1 MKMSGKKLTMAISC
15 AVFFAMLLFA
25 ALYVAVFSP
34 GEQKGGEESNI
45 RAESPIEAEG
55 SLMKYQDPDAIRSL
69 VIDCYGLEE
78 THPEPEAEA
87 GSVTLEVV
95 SQTER
100 EYIGIEDWYFNNK
113 LYLPMIG
120 MEWDMFF
127 DDDYIYRWTEEYVHP
142 SLIICDRQ
150 TGIQLYEV
158 VITTRLLANTANN
171 AYLKDGVLYAGC
183 IVQSEDDTNTNF
195 MFAYD
200 LENDRLLWRSR
211 ENTYSSL
218 NFILK
223 DGVIICGF
231 GGTDEPDYIYQI
243 DMDTGEVLSETPVSS
258 APYLL
263 VESDGQ
269 LYVNT
274 YENDYVFDMS

>member
-1 MKMSGKKLTMAISC
+1 MKMSKKKLTMAISC
-15 AVFFAMLLFA
+15 TVFFAILLFV
-25 ALYVAVFSP
+25 ALYVAVFFP
-34 GEQKGGEESNI
+34 GERRDGEEPGI
-45 RAESPIEAEG
+45 AVEPPTEAAG
-55 SLMKYQDPDAIRSL
+55 SLMKYQNPDAVRSL
-69 VIDCYGLEE
+69 VIDCYSLEE
-78 THPEPEAEA
+78 THPEPETEA
-87 GSVTLEVV
+87 VPLALAVV

-100 EYIGIEDWYFNNK
+100 EYTGIDDWYFNNK

-127 DDDYIYRWTEEYVHP
+127 DDGYIYRWTEENVHP
-142 SLIICDRQ
+142 SLVICDRQ

-158 VITTRLLANTANN
+158 VITTRLLENTANN
-171 AYLKDGVLYAGC
+171 AYLKDGVLYAGA
-183 IVQSEDDTNTNF
+183 IGQADGSSDSNF

-211 ENTYSSL
+211 EDTYSSR
-218 NFILK
+218 NFIEK

-243 DMDTGEVLSETPVSS
+243 DMDTGEILSETPVSS

-269 LYVNT
+269 LYVHT
-274 YENDYVFDMS
+274 YDHDYVFDMG

>member
-1 MKMSGKKLTMAISC
+1 
-15 AVFFAMLLFA
+15 MLLFV
-25 ALYVAVFSP
+25 ALYAAVFSQD
-34 GEQKGGEESNI
+34 EQKNVEELPTA
-45 RAESPIEAEG
+45 AEFPIGTEG
-55 SLMKYQDPDAIRSL
+55 NLRQYQDPDAVKSL
-69 VIDCYGLEE
+69 VIDCYSLEE
-78 THPEPEAEA
+78 THPEPETGARPIA
-87 GSVTLEVV
+87 LSVV
-95 SQTER
+95 SQTDR
-100 EYIGIEDWYFNNK
+100 EYTGADDWYYNNK

-127 DDDYIYRWTEEYVHP
+127 DDDYIYRWKEEYDHP

-183 IVQSEDDTNTNF
+183 IGQSEDDTNTNF

-211 ENTYSSL
+211 ESTYSSR
-218 NFILK
+218 NFIVK

-231 GGTDEPDYIYQI
+231 GGTDEPDYIYEI
-243 DMDTGEVLSETPVSS
+243 DLNTGEILSETPVSS

-263 VESDGQ
+263 VESGGQ

>member
-1 MKMSGKKLTMAISC
+1 MKMSKKKMTMAIFC
-15 AVFFAMLLFA
+15 AVFFAMLLFI
-25 ALYVAVFSP
+25 ALYAAVFSHD
-34 GEQKGGEESNI
+34 EQKNVEELPTA
-45 RAESPIEAEG
+45 AESPVGTEG
-55 SLMKYQDPDAIRSL
+55 NLRQYQDPDAVKSL
-69 VIDCYGLEE
+69 VIDCYSLEE
-78 THPEPEAEA
+78 THPEPETGARPIA
-87 GSVTLEVV
+87 LSVV

-100 EYIGIEDWYFNNK
+100 ECTGIDDWYYNNK

-127 DDDYIYRWTEEYVHP
+127 DDDYIYRWKEEYDHP
-142 SLIICDRQ
+142 SLIICDRR

-171 AYLKDGVLYAGC
+171 AYLKDGVLYSGC
-183 IVQSEDDTNTNF
+183 IGQSEDDTNTNF

-211 ENTYSSL
+211 ESTYSSR
-218 NFILK
+218 NFIVK

-263 VESDGQ
+263 VESGGQ

>member
-1 MKMSGKKLTMAISC
+1 MKMSKKKMTMAIFC
-15 AVFFAMLLFA
+15 AVFFAILLFI
-25 ALYVAVFSP
+25 ALYAAVFSHD
-34 GEQKGGEESNI
+34 EQKNVEELPTA
-45 RAESPIEAEG
+45 AESPVGTEG
-55 SLMKYQDPDAIRSL
+55 NSMKYQDPNAVKSL
-69 VIDCYGLEE
+69 VIDCYSLEE
-78 THPEPEAEA
+78 THPEPETGARPIA
-87 GSVTLEVV
+87 LSVV

-100 EYIGIEDWYFNNK
+100 EYTRVDDWYYNNK

-127 DDDYIYRWTEEYVHP
+127 DDNYVYRWMEEYAHP

-158 VITTRLLANTANN
+158 VITTHLQANTANN
-171 AYLKDGVLYAGC
+171 AYLKDGVLYAGF
-183 IVQSEDDTNTNF
+183 IGKADSGSDSNF

-200 LENDRLLWRSR
+200 LENDQVLWRSR
-211 ENTYSSL
+211 EDTYSSQ
-218 NFILK
+218 NFIVK

-231 GGTDEPDYIYQI
+231 GGTDEPDYIYEI
-243 DMDTGEVLSETPVSS
+243 DLNTGEILSETTVSS

-263 VESDGQ
+263 VESGGQ

-274 YENDYVFDMS
+274 YENDYVFDMG

>member
-45 RAESPIEAEG
+45 RAESPVEAEG

-78 THPEPEAEA
+78 THPESEAEA

-158 VITTRLLANTANN
+158 VITTLLPANTANN
-171 AYLKDGVLYAGC
+171 ACLRDNVLYAGA
-183 IVQSEDDTNTNF
+183 IGQADSGSDSNF
-195 MFAYD
+195 IFAYD
-200 LENDRLLWRSR
+200 LENDRLLWRSKDD
-211 ENTYSSL
+211 TYNSH
-218 NFILK
+218 NFIVK
-223 DGVIICGF
+223 DEVIICGF
-231 GGTDEPDYIYQI
+231 GGTDELDYIYQI
-243 DMDTGEVLSETPVSS
+243 DMDTGEVLSETPISS

-263 VESDGQ
+263 VESGGQ

-274 YENDYVFDMS
+274 YDHDYVFDIA

>member
-1 MKMSGKKLTMAISC
+1 MKMSKKKMTMAIFC
-15 AVFFAMLLFA
+15 AVFFAMLLFV
-25 ALYVAVFSP
+25 ALYAAVFSQD
-34 GEQKGGEESNI
+34 EQKNVEELPTA
-45 RAESPIEAEG
+45 AESPVGTEG
-55 SLMKYQDPDAIRSL
+55 NLRQYQDPDAVKSL
-69 VIDCYGLEE
+69 VIDCYSLEE
-78 THPEPEAEA
+78 THPEPETGARSMA
-87 GSVTLEVV
+87 LSVV

-100 EYIGIEDWYFNNK
+100 EYTGADDWYYNNK

-127 DDDYIYRWTEEYVHP
+127 DDDYIYRWKEEYVHP

-171 AYLKDGVLYAGC
+171 AYLKDGVLYSGC
-183 IVQSEDDTNTNF
+183 IGQSEDDTNTNF

-211 ENTYSSL
+211 ENTYSSR
-218 NFILK
+218 NFIVK

-231 GGTDEPDYIYQI
+231 GGTDEPDYIYEI
-243 DMDTGEVLSETPVSS
+243 DLNTGEILSETPVSS

-263 VESDGQ
+263 VESGGQ

>member
-1 MKMSGKKLTMAISC
+1 
-15 AVFFAMLLFA
+15 MLLFV
-25 ALYVAVFSP
+25 ALYAAVFSQD
-34 GEQKGGEESNI
+34 EQKNVEELPTA
-45 RAESPIEAEG
+45 AEFPIGIEG
-55 SLMKYQDPDAIRSL
+55 NLRQYQDPDAVKSL
-69 VIDCYGLEE
+69 VIDCYSLEE
-78 THPEPEAEA
+78 THPEPETGARPIA
-87 GSVTLEVV
+87 LSVV

-100 EYIGIEDWYFNNK
+100 EYTGADDWYYNNK

-120 MEWDMFF
+120 MEWDVFF
-127 DDDYIYRWTEEYVHP
+127 DDDYIYRWKEEYDHP

-211 ENTYSSL
+211 ENTYSSR
-218 NFILK
+218 NFIVK

-263 VESDGQ
+263 VESGGQ

>member
-1 MKMSGKKLTMAISC
+1 MKMSKKKMTMAIFC
-15 AVFFAMLLFA
+15 AVFFAMLLFI
-25 ALYVAVFSP
+25 ALYAAVFSQD
-34 GEQKGGEESNI
+34 EQKNVEELPTA
-45 RAESPIEAEG
+45 AESPVGTEG
-55 SLMKYQDPDAIRSL
+55 NLRQYQDPDAVKSL
-69 VIDCYGLEE
+69 VIDCYSLEE
-78 THPEPEAEA
+78 THPEPETGARSMA
-87 GSVTLEVV
+87 LSVV
-95 SQTER
+95 SQTDR
-100 EYIGIEDWYFNNK
+100 EYTGIDDWYYNNK

-127 DDDYIYRWTEEYVHP
+127 DDDYIYRWKEEYDHP

-211 ENTYSSL
+211 ENTYSSR
-218 NFILK
+218 NFIVK

-263 VESDGQ
+263 VESGGQ